1 MKHQGLRVGLLFVF
15 LSSLLGL
22 GACNRAHGDPAA
34 EAPPPANV
42 VSGADVNLFT
52 VENPGQFPMAAAIA
66 RATAPELV
74 VTGVVNPDI
83 ARNVPVISLASGRVV
98 GIYARLGD
106 TVQKGQL
113 LLRIRSDDVSGGFS
127 DYRKAVADEALAHGQ
142 WDRAKDLYE
151 HGAEAKADLEVA
163 QDTEDKAK
171 VDLET
176 TAEYLKLLGNDPSRV
191 NFFVDLH

>member
-1 MKHQGLRVGLLFVF
+1 MEYQGTKVSLF
-15 LSSLLGL
+15 LISLCSLLNL
-22 GACNRAHGDPAA
+22 GACSRAHGDPAA

-42 VSGADVNLFT
+42 VSGADVNVFT
-52 VENPGQFPMAAAIA
+52 VDNPEQFPLAAAIA

-74 VTGVVNPDI
+74 VTGAVNPDI

-127 DYRKAVADEALAHGQ
+127 DYRKAVADEALARGQ
-142 WDRAKDLYE
+142 LDRAKDLYE

-163 QDTEDKAK
+163 EDTENKAK

-176 TAEYLKLLGNDPSRV
+176 TAEHLRLLGNDPNRM
-191 NFFVDLH
+191 N